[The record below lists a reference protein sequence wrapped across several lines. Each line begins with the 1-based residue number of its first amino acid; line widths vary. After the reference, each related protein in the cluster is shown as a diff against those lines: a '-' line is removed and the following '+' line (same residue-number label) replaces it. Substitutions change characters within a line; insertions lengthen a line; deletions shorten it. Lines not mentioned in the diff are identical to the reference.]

1 MELFNFNGKQL
12 AVATKNDIILFDPK
26 EVGTCLELSGSTIF
40 NKLQTLEE
48 EVEKVHLSKTEAESL
63 FDSNYCLTR
72 VTRVSGNTGK
82 TYLTEQGVYQF
93 VMESRSQEAKKFKTW
108 ICREVLPS
116 VRKHGLYA
124 TPMTIETMI
133 SNPSAA
139 IKLLEAL
146 QREQEEKRVEQEAR
160 KRAEESQRIEQEA
173 REKAEKER
181 IWIRSKAEA
190 TAMATASVAKR
201 QIEKLKERLGEGQ
214 KRGSTLAVS
223 IIKGSKVDIF
233 PWHPLKKYCAEH
245 GLEIV
250 KIFDPRFGQIN
261 TYPSEAWKKVYDIDL
276 SSIF

>member
-1 MELFNFNGKQL
+1 MELFNFNGKEL
-12 AVATKNDIILFDPK
+12 TVATRNDVILFDPK
-26 EVGTCLELSGSTIF
+26 EVGMCLELKENTIF
-40 NKLQTLEE
+40 HKLQTLDEGI
-48 EVEKVHLSKTEAESL
+48 EKIHFTKDEAENL
-63 FDSNYCLTR
+63 FNSRCISNT
-72 VTRVSGNTGK
+72 SSSNFGK

-116 VRKHGLYA
+116 IRKHGMYA
-124 TPMTIETMI
+124 TPMTIDNMI
-133 SNPSAA
+133 ANPAAA

-146 QREQEEKRVEQEAR
+146 QREKEEKRVEQEAR

-173 REKAEKER
+173 RERAEKER
-181 IWIRSKAEA
+181 LWIRSKAEA

-223 IIKGSKVDIF
+223 IMKGSKVDIF
-233 PWHPLKKYCAEH
+233 PWHPLKKYCVEH
-245 GLEIV
+245 DLSIV